1 MSAPRSRRL
10 TAALGTLGLSTLAA
24 LAALAFA
31 HTPWGR
37 PLLARL
43 DARGGCPVDVGGAG
57 AGDVSPAQL
66 DAQRAAALAP
76 LRGIGLAPSRPARG
90 LALDRST
97 PEEVTAWAR
106 EHGASCV
113 AELGGAALRCERS
126 SLGDL
131 LARFDASRHLVGLD
145 LARHEAGPEAAS
157 SRFEALRG
165 DLARDLGPPSSAW
178 GEATAAY
185 LAEGPLRQAG
195 ARFRFA
201 DFAADVSVTNLP
213 AGGVVLREQYR
224 ALPRAAEGG

>member
-1 MSAPRSRRL
+1 MSASRSRRL
-10 TAALGTLGLSTLAA
+10 RVTAAFA
-24 LAALAFA
+24 LALLALLGALVLA
-31 HTPWGR
+31 HTPRGR

-43 DARGGCPVDVGGAG
+43 DARGGCPVGVGAP
-57 AGDVSPAQL
+57 DVSPAQL
-66 DAQRAAALAP
+66 DAQRAAAWAP
-76 LRGIGLAPSRPARG
+76 LRGIGAAPSRPARG

-106 EHGASCV
+106 ERGASCV

-131 LARFDASRHLVGLD
+131 LARFDAARHLVGLD

-157 SRFEALRG
+157 TRFEELRG